1 MRRIMPRHLLSS
13 FMVTLVFCRTLEGS
27 AAAAP
32 PRLVGL
38 LWGGDDPELG
48 IVGVFSPLENP

>member
-1 MRRIMPRHLLSS
+1 MPRHLLSS